1 MTTTT
6 SRRAVSAV
14 AIDADPACAAIK
26 RYKVFDVESA
36 ANAEQEPSGRSPKYP
51 AWKAKRDSDMKKWN
65 ALRNAMLQTVPTTR
79 AGALALIAAVTSGDY
94 VAKGDIDAEDAL
106 ILLGTLAK
114 AVPAHA

>member
-1 MTTTT
+1 MSATAL
-6 SRRAVSAV
+6 RRAVSAV
-14 AIDADPACAAIK
+14 AIDADPAYAAIK
-26 RYKVFDVESA
+26 RYKVFNAESTA
-36 ANAEQEPSGRSPKYP
+36 FAEQEPSAQSPKYP

-79 AGALALIAAVTSGDY
+79 AGALALIAVATSGDY